1 MTNQDKTKKLVILA
15 LFCAIMGVMAVTN
28 IGMIPLGFMNATTL
42 HIPVILCAVLLGSK
56 EGMFMGAV
64 FGLIS
69 LLTNTFRPNVT
80 SFVFS
85 PFYQSEYGNPL
96 FSLLICFVPRILI
109 GLFSALSY
117 GGLKKTKLP
126 KILGLGISGF
136 LGSITNTIF
145 VMGGIGLLFGDGYA
159 AAKGMGVEALGKVIG
174 SVVLINGIPEALVA
188 AVLTAIIGNTLEK
201 YVIK

>member
-1 MTNQDKTKKLVILA
+1 MTNQDRTKKLVILA

-42 HIPVILCAVLLGSK
+42 HIPVILCAVLLGPK
-56 EGMFMGAV
+56 EGMFMGFV

-85 PFYQSEYGNPL
+85 PFYQSEYGNPV

-109 GLFSALSY
+109 GLFSGLSY
-117 GGLKKTKLP
+117 RGLKKTELP
-126 KILGLGISGF
+126 HILALGTSGF
-136 LGSITNTIF
+136 IGSITNTIF

-159 AAKGMGVEALGKVIG
+159 AAKGMAVEALGNVIG
-174 SVVLINGIPEALVA
+174 SVVLINGVPEALVA
-188 AVLTAIIGNTLEK
+188 AVLTAIIGNTLQK
-201 YVIK
+201 YVMK